1 VVQKLKREFI
11 YQAILDELSK
21 GLRDCDIIE
30 KLQIPHM
37 SYYRYKRAL
46 SEQIAN
52 FKTKITEQDITLAEE
67 ILYNRL
73 THDRVNAAYKA
84 ARPENDNPDWQV
96 LASQL
101 AINLFTLKKEGI
113 IAALNKKK
121 NRGSPFDFSSGL
133 PFAPGT
139 IR

>member
-1 VVQKLKREFI
+1 M
-11 YQAILDELSK
+11 ILDELSK

-37 SYYRYKRAL
+37 TYYRYKRAL
-46 SEQIAN
+46 SKQIAN
-52 FKTKITEQDITLAEE
+52 FKTKLSEQDIALAEQVLE
-67 ILYNRL
+67 NRL
-73 THDRVNAAYKA
+73 THDRVNAAHKA
-84 ARPENDNPDWQV
+84 ASPENDNPDWQA

-101 AINLFTLKKEGI
+101 AINIYTLKTQGI
-113 IAALNKKK
+113 IAAMNKKK
-121 NRGSPFDFSSGL
+121 NRGPLFDFSSGL